1 MNAIVLAGGPRDA
14 VAKTDPDAPNKAFIK
29 IGGTE
34 LVARTLQAVRASP
47 RIEKIIVVAPP
58 SARSRPSLNLAD
70 ELRPDGKRIGDSL
83 ASGISGLDPD
93 TPVLITPSDLP
104 VLSADA
110 VDEFVSLA
118 LSLDAELTYGCLER
132 RIHQAAY
139 PQIPHTW
146 ARLRDGTFCGAG
158 MMTLRPRS
166 YPLLAAVI
174 ERLASARKSPFALA
188 SLFGWDIL
196 LRFAV
201 NRLSIKQAESRASKI
216 LGAPVRAVMST
227 HAEMAVNVDRVSDIA
242 LAEQLV
248 RQLSC

>member
-14 VAKTDPDAPNKAFIK
+14 VAETDADAPNKAFIK

-34 LVARTLQAVRASP
+34 LVARTLQAVRASSQ
-47 RIEKIIVVAPP
+47 IDKIIVVAPA
-58 SARSRPSLNLAD
+58 SARSHPSLVIAD
-70 ELRPDGKRIGDSL
+70 ELRPDGRRIGDSL

-110 VDEFVSLA
+110 VDEFVWLA
-118 LSLDAELTYGCLER
+118 LSLDAELTYGCLEKK
-132 RIHQAAY
+132 IHQAAY

-146 ARLRDGTFCGAG
+146 ARFRDGTFCGTG
-158 MMTLRPRS
+158 IITLRPRC
-166 YPLLAAVI
+166 YPLLAGVI
-174 ERLASARKSPFALA
+174 ERLAAARKNPLALA

-201 NRLSIKQAESRASKI
+201 HRLTITQAEARASKI
-216 LGAPVRAVMST
+216 LGASVRAVVST
-227 HAEMAVNVDRVSDIA
+227 HPEMAVNVDRVSDIT
-242 LAEQLV
+242 LAEDLV
-248 RQLSC
+248 RNLSY